1 METNFEKGYDSDGES
16 PPLADAEDVQEV
28 NEEDNV
34 PETPPAP
41 MITPNSADS
50 RTFVDISLTEIKKLK
65 VAELK
70 SELQKRGPDTKGL
83 KGASLGRVTDAIT
96 NRVNEIHYCYLMECH

>member
-41 MITPNSADS
+41 VITPNSADTATS
-50 RTFVDISLTEIKKLK
+50 PLFVDISLTEINKLK

-70 SELQKRGPDTKGL
+70 SDLQKHHLDT
-83 KGASLGRVTDAIT
+83 GACFTWAST
-96 NRVNEIHYCYLMECH
+96 CS

>member
-1 METNFEKGYDSDGES
+1 
-16 PPLADAEDVQEV
+16 
-28 NEEDNV
+28 
-34 PETPPAP
+34 
-41 MITPNSADS
+41 MITPNSANTGTAHS
-50 RTFVDISLTEIKKLK
+50 FVDISLTEIKKLK

-70 SELQKRGPDTKGL
+70 SELQKHGPDTKGL

>member
-41 MITPNSADS
+41 VITLYSKFC
-50 RTFVDISLTEIKKLK
+50 RHGHITFI
-65 VAELK
+65 
-70 SELQKRGPDTKGL
+70 
-83 KGASLGRVTDAIT
+83 
-96 NRVNEIHYCYLMECH
+96 C